1 MTLIALTTF
10 IQVLDKDGNVQSDKL
25 FQNGKTDGS
34 ISTNLGSGTSRSYKY
49 LSFLYQGAVV
59 TNNGDNLQASLIL
72 ANKISDTSP
81 ANKLSMNYAI
91 EALQNKERVNV
102 YVCRMNDDFT
112 AIQGLPITS
121 DSWQVSSM
129 GYDAETIQVVLSSGI
144 DAVGGNTGKYL
155 SRQMVG
161 DLPVTGRIASR

>member
-10 IQVLDKDGNVQSDKL
+10 IQVLDKDCNVQADKL
-25 FQNGKTDGS
+25 FQNGRTDGS

-72 ANKISDTSP
+72 ANKISDTSS

-91 EALQNKERVNV
+91 EALQNKERVNIS
-102 YVCRMNDDFT
+102 VCRMNDDFT
-112 AIQGLPITS
+112 AIQGFPITS

-129 GYDAETIQVVLSSGI
+129 GYDADTIQVVLSSGI